1 MKNRCFI
8 LLLMLCAS
16 AAASAGP
23 RIASWQT
30 ASGAKVLFVRASE
43 IPMADIRVVFDAGSA
58 RDGAQWGLAGLTNA
72 MLAEGANGLSAQT
85 ISERFD
91 DIGARYGSGA
101 LRDMAWVNLRSIT
114 ETASLEAALS
124 TLAQVLQSPDFPASA
139 LERERKRM
147 LTGLK
152 QREQDPGA
160 KAEDAFYSNLYKDHP
175 YGSPT
180 QGSERTLLAL
190 KREDVLAFYRRFYS
204 ARNAI
209 IAIVGDLDRDRA
221 AAIAE
226 QLASK
231 LPAGTKPPSL
241 PPAPALNQTLEVKV
255 PFKSTQT
262 HVWVGAPGMARG
274 DRTPSRY
281 TWAITAWAVAD
292 SYRLYKT
299 IRERRGL
306 SYSVY
311 SYFIPMRVTGPF
323 IAALQTSNAQ
333 AGEALHLL
341 VDTVQDYIET
351 GPSAAELDAS
361 KKNIQGGF
369 PLRIDSNNEIVEYL
383 VIIGFYN
390 LPLDY
395 LETYVANRVKAVSLA
410 AIRDAYQRRLH
421 PANLVKIIVGPERA
435 ESASALP
442 AAPPPPLRHLH
453 GGGTP

>member
-1 MKNRCFI
+1 
-8 LLLMLCAS
+8 
-16 AAASAGP
+16 
-23 RIASWQT
+23 
-30 ASGAKVLFVRASE
+30 
-43 IPMADIRVVFDAGSA
+43 
-58 RDGAQWGLAGLTNA
+58 
-72 MLAEGANGLSAQT
+72 
-85 ISERFD
+85 
-91 DIGARYGSGA
+91 RYGSGA

-114 ETASLEAALS
+114 EAVSLEAALA

-175 YGSPT
+175 YGSPP
-180 QGSERTLLAL
+180 QGNERTLLAL

-209 IAIVGDLDRDRA
+209 IAIVGDLDQDGA
-221 AAIAE
+221 AGIAE
-226 QLASK
+226 RLTSK
-231 LPAGTKPPSL
+231 LPAGTKPPPL
-241 PPAPALNQTLEVKV
+241 PPAPTLNQTLEVKV
-255 PFKSTQT
+255 PFESTQT
-262 HVWVGAPGMARG
+262 HVWVGAPGMARVDPDTFPLYVG
-274 DRTPSRY
+274 NHSLGGGGF
-281 TWAITAWAVAD
+281 V
-292 SYRLYKT
+292 SRLYKT
-299 IRERRGL
+299 IREQRGL

-333 AGEALHLL
+333 AAKALDLL

-351 GPSAAELDAS
+351 GPSAAELEAS
-361 KKNIQGGF
+361 KKDIQGGF
-369 PLRIDSNNEIVEYL
+369 PLRIDSNSEIVEYL

-395 LETYVANRVKAVSLA
+395 LETYVDRVKAVSLA

-421 PANLVKIIVGPERA
+421 PANLVKIIVGSERPEP
-435 ESASALP
+435 ASALP
-442 AAPPPPLRHLH
+442 AAPPPARHLH

>member
-1 MKNRCFI
+1 MRNRCFI

-16 AAASAGP
+16 AAAPAGP

-30 ASGAKVLFVRASE
+30 ATGAKVLFVRASE
-43 IPMADIRVVFDAGSA
+43 IPMADVRVVFDAGSA
-58 RDGAQWGLAGLTNA
+58 RDGVQWGLAGLTNA
-72 MLAEGANGLSAQT
+72 MLAEGANGLSGHT

-91 DIGARYGSGA
+91 DVGARYGSGA
-101 LRDMAWVNLRSIT
+101 LRDMAWVSLRGIT
-114 ETASLEAALS
+114 EAASLEVALT
-124 TLAQVLQSPDFPASA
+124 TLAQVLQSPDFPVSA

-147 LTGLK
+147 ITGLK

-160 KAEDAFYSNLYKDHP
+160 KAEDAFYFNLYKDHP
-175 YGSPT
+175 YGSPP
-180 QGSERTLLAL
+180 QGNESTLLAL
-190 KREDVLAFYRRFYS
+190 KREDVLRFYRRFYS
-204 ARNAI
+204 APNAI
-209 IAIVGDLDRDRA
+209 VAIVGDLGRDRA

-231 LPAGTKPPSL
+231 LPPGTKPPPL

-255 PFKSTQT
+255 PFESTQT
-262 HVWVGAPGMARG
+262 HVWVGAPGMARVDPDTFPLYVG
-274 DRTPSRY
+274 NHTLGGGGFVS
-281 TWAITAWAVAD
+281 
-292 SYRLYKT
+292 RLYKT

-333 AGEALHLL
+333 AGKALHLL

-361 KKNIQGGF
+361 KKNIRGGF
-369 PLRIDSNNEIVEYL
+369 PLRIDSNSEIVEYL
-383 VIIGFYN
+383 VIIGFYD

-395 LETYVANRVKAVSLA
+395 LETYVDRVKAVSLSE
-410 AIRDAYQRRLH
+410 IRDAYQRRLH

-435 ESASALP
+435 ETASALP
-442 AAPPPPLRHLH
+442 AAPPPPRRHLH